1 MSGLYVYALLGGP
14 GDGVLPEAGLQGEP
28 LRLLDWGG
36 VLAAAGEL
44 AAPPAPTRE
53 ALAAHDAA
61 VRRLVAHAPALLP
74 ARFGQWAADPAEL
87 AAAVVARRT
96 ELAAALDLVA
106 GCAQM
111 TLRLFS
117 SGPAEKEAGAG
128 GEDEAAGGRAPLATS
143 DSEADLAAG
152 ARSGADTGT
161 AASAGI
167 GARRTAGNEVAAVA
181 GPGAR
186 YLADRQRRIAAEL
199 PPALRELRR
208 ALAPLL
214 RAERLDRHGAPPLL
228 ATAHDLVARE
238 DAERYR
244 RLVAEKAAEA
254 REWRASVSG
263 PWPPYAF
270 APGLGR

>member
-61 VRRLVAHAPALLP
+61 VRRLAEHAPALLP
-74 ARFGQWAADPAEL
+74 ARFGQWAEDPAEL
-87 AAAVVARRT
+87 AAAVAARRA

-117 SGPAEKEAGAG
+117 SGPAEEGTGAG
-128 GEDEAAGGRAPLATS
+128 GEDEAGAGRAP
-143 DSEADLAAG
+143 
-152 ARSGADTGT
+152 
-161 AASAGI
+161 
-167 GARRTAGNEVAAVA
+167 VAVA

-186 YLADRQRRIAAEL
+186 YLADRQRRLAAEL

-214 RAERLDRHGAPPLL
+214 RAERLERHGAPPLL

-254 REWRASVSG
+254 RGWRASVSG